1 MLTPD
6 QIREMAAL
14 DGRHKEEQT
23 TLALQQGNEQ
33 QALLDRQAA
42 EREQLGRR
50 LGLPGGAPGVVPGR
64 SSGPAPVVPASR
76 RAIALRP
83 GGTNGGDAA

>member
-50 LGLPGGAPGVVPGR
+50 LGLPGGSSRGSTGPLERTRPGSTG
-64 SSGPAPVVPASR
+64 SR
-76 RAIALRP
+76 RTIALRP